1 MWAMEEYPRTLIEFE
16 KQFTTEEQCHDYL
29 FHIRWPEGFHCPRC
43 GGVKAWPCE
52 GTLFK
57 CSSCTY
63 KVSIIVGTIFQGTHL
78 PLGIWFRAIW
88 WIVSQKS
95 GASALNLQ
103 KILGLGSYKTAWSLL
118 HKLRRAMVRPGRES
132 LSGVIE
138 VDETYIGGMEE
149 GVRGRETEKKSL
161 VVIAAEEDGTGI
173 GRIRMKQ
180 VKNVASESLHT
191 FVEEAIEPGSTLH
204 TDGWEGYSGIGK
216 KGYRHKV
223 TVIRKRKESASTL
236 LPRVH
241 RVASLLKRWLMGTHQ
256 GAVRHQ
262 HLEYYLDEFTF
273 RFNRRTSRDRGKLF
287 YRLLQQSVL
296 IEATSFKNMIS
307 DQGRSKSK

>member
-1 MWAMEEYPRTLIEFE
+1 MWAMEKYPRTLIEFE
-16 KQFTTEEQCHDYL
+16 NQFSTEEQCRDYL
-29 FHIRWPEGFHCPRC
+29 FHIRWPDGFHCPRC
-43 GGVKAWPCE
+43 GSSKAWPCE
-52 GTLFK
+52 GSLFK
-57 CSSCTY
+57 CSSCAY

-88 WIVSQKS
+88 WIVSQKN

-138 VDETYIGGMEE
+138 VDETYIGGMED
-149 GVRGRETEKKSL
+149 GVRGRKTEKKSL
-161 VVIAAEEDGTGI
+161 VVIAAEKNGTGI

-180 VKNVASESLHT
+180 VKNASSESLHT
-191 FVEEAIEPGSTLH
+191 FIEESIEPGSILH
-204 TDGWEGYSGIGK
+204 TDGWEGYSGVEK

-236 LPRVH
+236 LPHVH
-241 RVASLLKRWLMGTHQ
+241 RVASLLKRWLLGTHQ
-256 GAVRHQ
+256 GAVRNQ
-262 HLEYYLDEFTF
+262 HLEDYLDEFTF
-273 RFNRRTSRDRGKLF
+273 RFNRRTSKVRGKLF

-296 IEATSFKNMIS
+296 IEATSFKNIIS
-307 DQGRSKSK
+307 GQAKNNR